1 METSVVRQT
10 LAVLHPAGI
19 IDNKAV
25 ELYNY
30 INNVNEYTIVVPD
43 ADVLSCVCGTN
54 DNNLK
59 LIENHL
65 GTPVFTRGNELSV
78 DTDDSSVRQ
87 EFQYIIDRIVD
98 EINDGSRNTGDII
111 ASVLNIER

>member
-43 ADVLSCVCGTN
+43 ADVLSCV
-54 DNNLK
+54 
-59 LIENHL
+59 
-65 GTPVFTRGNELSV
+65 
-78 DTDDSSVRQ
+78 
-87 EFQYIIDRIVD
+87 
-98 EINDGSRNTGDII
+98 
-111 ASVLNIER
+111 